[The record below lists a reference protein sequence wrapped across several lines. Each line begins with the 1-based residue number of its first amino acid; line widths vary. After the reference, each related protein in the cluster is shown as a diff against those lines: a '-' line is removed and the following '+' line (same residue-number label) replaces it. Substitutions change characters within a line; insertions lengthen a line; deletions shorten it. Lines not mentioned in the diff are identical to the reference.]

1 MPKPP
6 RADAPRPA
14 AAPQL
19 HLYATAPYS
28 YAPMER
34 TAVLGLEDGSVWWG
48 EAFGD
53 ATPAAGEVVFNTA
66 MTGYQEVCSD
76 ASYNGQIVVMTYP
89 LIGSYGV
96 FDLASESRR
105 PWVEGLVVREA
116 MSNVRGLEQLD
127 AYLRGWGVPG
137 LAGIDTRALV
147 RRLRSA
153 GTLRGAILQVAPHL
167 AGSDEIGREAVAKA
181 RTSPA
186 LAQRPLV
193 QEATAPSRQ
202 MGSGPKVAL
211 LDTGAK
217 ENQLR
222 ELVRRGACVRTFPAT
237 STAREILQWAPDG
250 IVITNGP
257 GDPAA
262 IPQVTSTVKVLLDAS
277 LQRGSARP
285 LPILGICLGHQLI
298 GRAIGATTSRLR
310 FGHHGANHP
319 VQDTRTGRV
328 VITSQNH
335 EFQVDEGSIP
345 ESAPFFVSARNLND
359 GSVEG
364 LQHRTLPIRSYQYHP
379 EAAPGPFDNTPA
391 FDTFLADVN
400 AAVLTK

>member
-1 MPKPP
+1 VPKQP
-6 RADAPRPA
+6 RADLP
-14 AAPQL
+14 PQM
-19 HLYATAPYS
+19 HLYATEPYS
-28 YAPMER
+28 YSSMER
-34 TAVLGLEDGSVWWG
+34 AAVLGLEDGSVWWG

-53 ATPAAGEVVFNTA
+53 SSTGVGEVVFNTA

-76 ASYNGQIVVMTYP
+76 ASYNGQIVVMTFP

-96 FDLASESRR
+96 FDLAAESRR

-116 MSNVRGLEQLD
+116 MTNARGLEQLD
-127 AYLRGWGVPG
+127 AYLRHWGVPA
-137 LAGIDTRALV
+137 LAGLDTRALV
-147 RRLRSA
+147 RRLRNA

-167 AGSDEIGREAVAKA
+167 AGAEDIGREAVAKA

-202 MGSGPKVAL
+202 VGSGVKVAL
-211 LDTGAK
+211 IDTGVK
-217 ENQLR
+217 ENQVR
-222 ELVRRGACVRTFPAT
+222 ELARRGACVRTFPANA
-237 STAREILQWAPDG
+237 TAREILQWAPDG
-250 IVITNGP
+250 IVLTNGP

-262 IPQVTSTVKVLLDAS
+262 IPQVTNIVKVILDAA

-335 EFQVDEGSIP
+335 EFQVDEASIP
-345 ESAPFFVSARNLND
+345 QGSPFYVSARNLND

-364 LQHRTLPIRSYQYHP
+364 LAHRTLPIRSYQYHP
-379 EAAPGPFDNTPA
+379 EAAPGPFDNMPV
-391 FDTFLADVN
+391 FDTFLADVHG
-400 AAVLTK
+400 AVLTK

>member
-1 MPKPP
+1 M
-6 RADAPRPA
+6 
-14 AAPQL
+14 
-19 HLYATAPYS
+19 
-28 YAPMER
+28 
-34 TAVLGLEDGSVWWG
+34 LGLEDGSTWWG

-53 ATPAAGEVVFNTA
+53 ASGATGEVVFNTA

-89 LIGSYGV
+89 LIGNYGT
-96 FDLASESRR
+96 FDLSSESRR
-105 PWVEGLVVREA
+105 PWVEALVVREHQTTE
-116 MSNVRGLEQLD
+116 RGLTDLD
-127 AYLRGWGVPG
+127 AYLRAHGVAG

-153 GTLRGAILQVAPHL
+153 GTLRGAVVQVPPHL
-167 AGSDEIGREAVAKA
+167 AGSDEVGQEAVAKA

-193 QEATAPSRQ
+193 QEASGVSRQ
-202 MGSGPKVAL
+202 VGSGVKVAL
-211 LDTGAK
+211 IDTGIK
-217 ENQLR
+217 ENQVR
-222 ELVRRGACVRTFPAT
+222 ELVRRGACVNVFPAA
-237 STAREILQWAPDG
+237 STARDVLSWAPEG

-262 IPQVTSTVKVLLDAS
+262 IPQVTGSVKILLDAA

-285 LPILGICLGHQLI
+285 LPILAICLGHQLI

-310 FGHHGANHP
+310 FGHHGSNHP

-335 EFQVDEGSIP
+335 EFQVDEGTIP
-345 ESAPFFVSARNLND
+345 ETSGFVVSARNLND

-364 LQHRTLPIRSYQYHP
+364 LRHRTLPIRTYQYHP
-379 EAAPGPFDNTPA
+379 EGAPGPHDNEHVFDE
-391 FDTFLADVN
+391 FIADIR
-400 AAVLTK
+400 AAAAMR